1 MKKVQQ
7 SFLKLMDDSQAKTL
21 DELSALPQFTKLIEP
36 VIIYNKLVL
45 NRLS

>member
-7 SFLKLMDDSQAKTL
+7 NFLKFMDDSQAKTL
-21 DELSALPQFTKLIEP
+21 DELRALPQFTKLIQP
-36 VIIYNKLVL
+36 VVIYNKLVL